1 METGSRGYLLAG
13 EEEFLDPYKAGSKSF
28 HDQVKSLQKT
38 VDDNPT
44 QVQRLEDIK
53 NTIEKWQKEVVDPNI
68 ELRRKIGQAK
78 TMNDM
83 AALVR
88 EARGKEYFDQFRGQ
102 VSKFISRERV
112 LMEKRKKES
121 VKASGVAQSSNKTVN
136 QTTGWV
142 THTYEVIAQA
152 NDILAEAANMETGM
166 RGFLLAGKEEFLD
179 PYKGGKKAFYTKLNS
194 LKQAVNDNPSQVK
207 LLEEISNNIGEW
219 NRLVTEPAIAMRREV
234 GDGEDEDDTTMDDI
248 ADLVGEA
255 QGKSY
260 FDKFRM
266 QISTFVSREAALMD
280 KRKKDGKTAANL
292 VESSILEVEQA
303 AKWVDHTHEVIA
315 AANSILASAVDME
328 TGARGY
334 LLAGKDE
341 FLAPY
346 TVGQRSFKK
355 GISDLKQ
362 VVSDNPAQVQLLEEM
377 ALTISDW
384 QKKVRRKIGTATTMD
399 DMADIVG
406 QAKGKVFFDKFRE
419 LIVDFKNQ
427 EHGNMVTRQD
437 DNKST
442 ASFTKAS
449 IIVGISITLLMSIV
463 ISLFLASTIT

>member
-1 METGSRGYLLAG
+1 
-13 EEEFLDPYKAGSKSF
+13 
-28 HDQVKSLQKT
+28 
-38 VDDNPT
+38 
-44 QVQRLEDIK
+44 
-53 NTIEKWQKEVVDPNI
+53 
-68 ELRRKIGQAK
+68 
-78 TMNDM
+78 
-83 AALVR
+83 
-88 EARGKEYFDQFRGQ
+88 
-102 VSKFISRERV
+102 
-112 LMEKRKKES
+112 
-121 VKASGVAQSSNKTVN
+121 
-136 QTTGWV
+136 
-142 THTYEVIAQA
+142 
-152 NDILAEAANMETGM
+152 
-166 RGFLLAGKEEFLD
+166 
-179 PYKGGKKAFYTKLNS
+179 
-194 LKQAVNDNPSQVK
+194 
-207 LLEEISNNIGEW
+207 
-219 NRLVTEPAIAMRREV
+219 
-234 GDGEDEDDTTMDDI
+234 MDDI

-384 QKKVRRKIGTATTMD
+384 QKKV
-399 DMADIVG
+399 
-406 QAKGKVFFDKFRE
+406 
-419 LIVDFKNQ
+419 
-427 EHGNMVTRQD
+427 
-437 DNKST
+437 
-442 ASFTKAS
+442 
-449 IIVGISITLLMSIV
+449 
-463 ISLFLASTIT
+463 